1 MHLLGVLDNSL
12 VHSDLLSDKQLQ
24 DEYSSLLFIYIIL
37 TLFYTGVLTAMFVNL
52 MMKIIPRRRILR
64 RRKRVEPRRMW
75 KL

>member
-1 MHLLGVLDNSL
+1 LDNSL

>member
-1 MHLLGVLDNSL
+1 MDNSL
-12 VHSDLLSDKQLQ
+12 VHLDLLSDKQLQ
-24 DEYSSLLFIYIIL
+24 DEYSLLLFIYIIL